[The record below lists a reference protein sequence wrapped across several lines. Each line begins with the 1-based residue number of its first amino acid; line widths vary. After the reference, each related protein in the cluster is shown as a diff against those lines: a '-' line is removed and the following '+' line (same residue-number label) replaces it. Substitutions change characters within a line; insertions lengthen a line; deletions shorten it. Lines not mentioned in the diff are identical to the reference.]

1 MNQKLYNCVFIKSI
15 LMLLVILYHSTVF
28 WNGNWFTVEPVAF
41 QSTIL
46 GVFSQWLN
54 SFHIYA
60 FILVSGYIFAFK
72 MSGGGTQVIS
82 SSLKIRPKGFCF
94 RMLS

>member
-46 GVFSQWLN
+46 GVFSQ
-54 SFHIYA
+54 
-60 FILVSGYIFAFK
+60 
-72 MSGGGTQVIS
+72 
-82 SSLKIRPKGFCF
+82 
-94 RMLS
+94 